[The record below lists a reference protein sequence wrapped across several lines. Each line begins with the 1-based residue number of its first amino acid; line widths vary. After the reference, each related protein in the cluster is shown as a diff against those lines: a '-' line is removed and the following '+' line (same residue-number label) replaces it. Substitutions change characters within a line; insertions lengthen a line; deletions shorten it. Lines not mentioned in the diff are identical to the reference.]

1 MAQWLEAKLDMG
13 LAQQKGMVLVQPWEL
28 MLGMRLGRE
37 MVEWLVQRLVEK
49 LVTGLENEKELP

>member
-1 MAQWLEAKLDMG
+1 MG
-13 LAQQKGMVLVQPWEL
+13 LAQQRGMVLVQPWEL